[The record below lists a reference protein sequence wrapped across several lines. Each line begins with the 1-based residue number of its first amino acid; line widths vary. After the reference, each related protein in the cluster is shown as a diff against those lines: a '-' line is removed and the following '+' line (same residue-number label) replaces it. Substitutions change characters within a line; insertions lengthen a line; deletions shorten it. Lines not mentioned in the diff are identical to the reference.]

1 MFVQLSYF
9 RLIDHLIIVLNY
21 FALIIVFYMAILTA
35 REKKESKIISANS
48 GFMLYLLSLGFY
60 HLFNIF
66 SFFNYDLIDPNLSK
80 LAARMGYFIGMAI
93 FILFTDVDNASY
105 TKRAQKKKYLYLPSL
120 ISILFVTV
128 LLPLT
133 VLFQTKFIYIFIGI
147 IILFVIVGISFM
159 SKFKTLELIKR
170 SKILQWF
177 YIGLGLSGFTNFL
190 NIDIIRNLLG
200 VNLTIITSLST
211 LIGCIIVTRAW
222 HRLPSLS
229 ELNWMIKMERL
240 LIIHLKSSI
249 LLYQY
254 EFKKSSRL
262 LKQTITGNLVG
273 GAIGGFDMM
282 LSEILG
288 SKEHIKEIDHSE
300 KKLIF
305 SYAAAT
311 ACILITDGTSKE
323 FKYRLEMFHLTFEKR
338 FNKETLKN
346 WDGSVNQLKLTKIDD
361 LIQQFFT

>member
-1 MFVQLSYF
+1 
-9 RLIDHLIIVLNY
+9 
-21 FALIIVFYMAILTA
+21 MAIITA
-35 REKKESKIISANS
+35 REKKESKTISANS
-48 GFMLYLLSLGFY
+48 GFTLYLLSLGFY

-66 SFFNYDLIDPNLSK
+66 SFFYYDLIDPNLSK
-80 LAARMGYFIGMAI
+80 LAARMVYFIGMAI
-93 FILFTDVDNASY
+93 FIIFTDVDNASY

-133 VLFQTKFIYIFIGI
+133 VLFQIKFTYIFVGI

-159 SKFKTLELIKR
+159 SRFKTLELVKR
-170 SKILQWF
+170 SSLFKWF
-177 YIGLGLSGFTNFL
+177 YAGLGLSGFANFL

-200 VNLTIITSLST
+200 ANLTIITSLSI

-222 HRLPSLS
+222 YRLPSLS
-229 ELNWMIKMERL
+229 ELDWMIKMERL

-254 EFKKSSRL
+254 EFKKSSQLDVR
-262 LKQTITGNLVG
+262 QTITGNLVG

-282 LSEILG
+282 LCEILG

-300 KKLIF
+300 KKIIF
-305 SYAAAT
+305 SYGAAT